1 MSELPVPVRVD
12 PLTGAWSVD
21 GQPMLLVPRH
31 YWGFIQQAME
41 DRLGLDA
48 ARELI
53 WEPGY
58 RAAQVWCE
66 REAKTHGLSGVE
78 VFRHYMKRMS
88 ERGYGQLTI
97 RTIDPDSGSAEIR
110 FDHSV
115 YVAEYGQVGRPVCYR
130 CEGPI
135 AGGMEYVARAAGRTL
150 RLAVEEVRCV
160 SAGNEYCLF
169 EARPADGAA
178 SGAKP

>member
-12 PLTGAWSVD
+12 PQTGAWSVD

-31 YWGFIQQAME
+31 YWVFIQQAME
-41 DRLGLDA
+41 ERLGIAA

-53 WEPGY
+53 WEPGF
-58 RAAQVWCE
+58 RAAVVWCE
-66 REAKTHGLSGVE
+66 REAKTHGLSGVD

-88 ERGYGQLTI
+88 ERGYGLLTI
-97 RTIDPDSGSAEIR
+97 EAIDAAAGEARIR

-135 AGGMEYVARAAGRTL
+135 AGGMTFVARAAGRE
-150 RLAVEEVRCV
+150 RQLAVAETRCV
-160 SAGNEYCLF
+160 SAGDEHCLF
-169 EARPADGAA
+169 EVRPAAA
-178 SGAKP
+178 GEGGTP